1 MTTAATLRAS
11 LEQMLTDKF
20 QVDPATITDT
30 STLTDLGL
38 DSLAVVEL
46 IDFLDAGL
54 DLRLQD
60 DALHPAMTVDEAVAV
75 LRQGSAT

>member
-1 MTTAATLRAS
+1 MTTTASLRES
-11 LEQMLTDKF
+11 LEQTLTDKF
-20 QVDPATITDT
+20 QVDPTAIADT
-30 STLTDLGL
+30 NTLTDLGL

-46 IDFLDAGL
+46 IDSLAADLG
-54 DLRLQD
+54 LRLQD